1 MPATLRHLTRAVPL
15 GIAVALTI
23 STPATAGAEGSITSP
38 SLSTPDTTPYVGG
51 PKGELFIP
59 EVDNDTVAVMDTST
73 NMITE
78 RIPLSVPVGPSH
90 PAVLAKTPDG
100 SKVYTDNFGLLSP
113 SISIIDR
120 KNDTTRTMPVES
132 VPLGIF
138 TSGDGKEIYIPE
150 MGFVVE
156 VLDVETDT
164 IVRRLRFNDIPA
176 GAMAG
181 PDGLMYVGFASGLI
195 GAYDPITGATV
206 KPPIWSGGLATFWY
220 SFTQDGKKLY
230 TDTVNSI
237 GVIDVEKWELTKT
250 VATEENGVGGLM
262 NPGAF
267 TSEISP
273 DGRKLYVTRF
283 GKNGVMVFDTTDEKL
298 LGVIP
303 TEGDVI
309 GMTFSADGT
318 RGYISDAG
326 PTSRNIPGPIGE
338 GITFMNL
345 ITVGFLGPGTLITF
359 DPADDQILDKT
370 PTAAG
375 PGIPA
380 WLPSLD

>member
-1 MPATLRHLTRAVPL
+1 MPRAASRHLKSVS
-15 GIAVALTI
+15 ALALAMSVTF
-23 STPATAGAEGSITSP
+23 TAPALAGAHGTDEAPPVSP
-38 SLSTPDTTPYVGG
+38 AAG
-51 PKGELFIP
+51 PAGQLFIP
-59 EVDNDTVAVMDTST
+59 EVDNDAIAVMDTST
-73 NMITE
+73 NTIVE
-78 RIPLSVPVGPSH
+78 RYPISVPVGPSH

-100 SKVYTDNFGLLSP
+100 NKIYSDNFGLLSP

-120 KNDTTRTMPVES
+120 RSGTSHTMPVES

-150 MGFVVE
+150 VGFVVE

-164 IVRRLRFNDIPA
+164 IVRRLRFDDIPA

-230 TDTVNSI
+230 TDSINSI

-250 VATEENGVGGLM
+250 IATEENGVGGLM

-273 DGRKLYVTRF
+273 DGSKLYVTRF
-283 GKNGVMVFDTTDEKL
+283 GKNGVMVFDTTDDQL
-298 LGVIP
+298 LEVIP

-309 GMTFSADGT
+309 GLTFSGDGT

-326 PTSRNIPGPIGE
+326 HTSRNFPGPIGE
-338 GITFMNL
+338 GITFANL
-345 ITVGFLGPGTLITF
+345 ITIGFLGPGAIITF
-359 DPADDQILDKT
+359 DPSNDQILGRT
-370 PTAAG
+370 PTAPG
-375 PGIPA
+375 PGVPVWVPNIE
-380 WLPSLD
+380 

>member
-1 MPATLRHLTRAVPL
+1 MSASSRRRTTAAALALATTFA
-15 GIAVALTI
+15 I
-23 STPATAGAEGSITSP
+23 SAPMTAGAEEVAATPPTP
-38 SLSTPDTTPYVGG
+38 SYSG
-51 PKGELFIP
+51 PAGQLFIP
-59 EVDNDTVAVMDTST
+59 EVDNDTVAVMDTTT
-73 NMITE
+73 NTITE
-78 RIPLSVPVGPSH
+78 RIDIDAPLGPSR

-100 SKVYTDNFGLLSP
+100 SKVYTDNFSLLAP

-120 KNDTTRTMPVES
+120 KTGTTRTLPVES

-138 TSGDGKEIYIPE
+138 TSADGKEIYIPE
-150 MGFVVE
+150 VGFVVE
-156 VLDVETDT
+156 VLDVATDT

-181 PDGLMYVGFASGLI
+181 PDGLMYVGFGSGLI

-220 SFTQDGKKLY
+220 SFTHDGKKLY
-230 TDTVNSI
+230 TDTINSI

-273 DGRKLYVTRF
+273 DGKKLYVTRF
-283 GKNGVMVFDTTDEKL
+283 GKNGVMVFDTADERL

-309 GMTFSADGT
+309 GMTFSGDGT

-326 PTSRNIPGPIGE
+326 HTSRNIPGPIGE

-345 ITVGFLGPGTLITF
+345 ITVGFLGPGRLITF
-359 DPADDQILDKT
+359 DPTDDHILDTT

-380 WLPSLD
+380 WLPDLP